1 MRFAHGRAGVVRA
14 TIRAEA
20 VASVKERLLCGPL
33 SHDNQGKAKSSDGVR
48 IFLVRDDE
56 QRWSVCVA
64 PKLRKHGSNS
74 HLAPGPALAARQNIR
89 RPAVSWCAGCTKTE
103 RKDLL
108 ASASA
113 MERPLYSCLRR
124 VSLQCLPAQH

>member
-20 VASVKERLLCGPL
+20 VASVKERPLCDPP
-33 SHDNQGKAKSSDGVR
+33 SHDTQGKAKSSDGVR

-64 PKLRKHGSNS
+64 RKLRKHGSNS
-74 HLAPGPALAARQNIR
+74 HLVLGPALAAHQNIR
-89 RPAVSWCAGCTKTE
+89 RPAVSRCSTLHK
-103 RKDLL
+103 
-108 ASASA
+108 
-113 MERPLYSCLRR
+113 
-124 VSLQCLPAQH
+124 